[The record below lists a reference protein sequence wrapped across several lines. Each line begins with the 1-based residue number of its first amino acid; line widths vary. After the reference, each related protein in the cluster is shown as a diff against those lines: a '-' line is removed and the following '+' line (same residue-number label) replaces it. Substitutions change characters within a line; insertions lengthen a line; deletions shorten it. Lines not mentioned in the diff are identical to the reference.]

1 MAVGKT
7 GVINTG
13 SLYVMTP
20 ASGSAEE
27 MTYEGLQNRFDGTL
41 QESDAA
47 ELLANIQSGNLAIPL
62 NPSGTITVLG
72 TVNATN
78 NVKMYAPALPW
89 ARISQGKPWA
99 TRLQTVWKRALPST
113 RA

>member
-27 MTYEGLQNRFDGTL
+27 MTYEGLQKRFDGTM
-41 QESDAA
+41 QKVR
-47 ELLANIQSGNLAIPL
+47 LLSCWPISSRGIWPL
-62 NPSGTITVLG
+62 L
-72 TVNATN
+72 
-78 NVKMYAPALPW
+78 
-89 ARISQGKPWA
+89 
-99 TRLQTVWKRALPST
+99 
-113 RA
+113 